1 MSNQHLI
8 LGGARSGK
16 SSYAENLVLQQ
27 VAKTGQQAIYIAIA
41 EAGDAEMLRR
51 IDLHKSQRNTHAW
64 KLVEETLMLGRCLQ
78 AYNNDQIVLLDCLT
92 LWVCRIMICVR
103 RKWEFET
110 NFLLI

>member
-27 VAKTGQQAIYIAIA
+27 VAKTGQQAIYIATA

-64 KLVEETLMLGRCLQ
+64 KLVEETLMLIIELVI
-78 AYNNDQIVLLDCLT
+78 NL
-92 LWVCRIMICVR
+92 
-103 RKWEFET
+103 
-110 NFLLI
+110 